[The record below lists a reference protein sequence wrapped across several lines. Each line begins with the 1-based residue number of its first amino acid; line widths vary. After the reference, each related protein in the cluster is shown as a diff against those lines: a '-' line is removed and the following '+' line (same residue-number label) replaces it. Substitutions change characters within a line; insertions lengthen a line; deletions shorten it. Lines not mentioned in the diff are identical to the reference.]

1 MRNKKRVNF
10 FQCSRYSCASR
21 LKPFFIV
28 SPYFS
33 IEHILHHLIDL
44 QVVKL
49 ITIVITTFAGSWLP
63 LQVNFSSIQAEFF
76 LKWICRSNVSSVSAA
91 KVILLFD
98 NWGNLPLLLLT
109 VDFLRIFSTERLLA
123 FARLEGG
130 RFCWAADYYYCYHL
144 LSLLFSFFIIIF
156 GRLEEE
162 ILLDSRT
169 NFNQDHRLNILLF
182 LL

>member
-1 MRNKKRVNF
+1 MRNKKRVKL

-21 LKPFFIV
+21 LKPFFMV
-28 SPYFS
+28 SPFFS
-33 IEHILHHLIDL
+33 TEHILQHVLTIDL

-76 LKWICRSNVSSVSAA
+76 LKWICRSNVSSVRAA
-91 KVILLFD
+91 KVILVFD

-130 RFCWAADYYYCYHL
+130 RFVGAADYYYCYHL
-144 LSLLFSFFIIIF
+144 LSLLGDFVGQQNQFQSGSQIKYST
-156 GRLEEE
+156 LSS
-162 ILLDSRT
+162 LSRYPW
-169 NFNQDHRLNILLF
+169 D
-182 LL
+182 

>member
-1 MRNKKRVNF
+1 MQHQLRVNAEQEKGKF

-28 SPYFS
+28 SPFFS
-33 IEHILHHLIDL
+33 TEHILQHVLTIDCNDL

-63 LQVNFSSIQAEFF
+63 LQVNFF
-76 LKWICRSNVSSVSAA
+76 LFSPGRTFPKWILKSNVSSVIAA

-130 RFCWAADYYYCYHL
+130 RFCWAADYFFCYC
-144 LSLLFSFFIIIF
+144 
-156 GRLEEE
+156 
-162 ILLDSRT
+162 
-169 NFNQDHRLNILLF
+169 
-182 LL
+182 